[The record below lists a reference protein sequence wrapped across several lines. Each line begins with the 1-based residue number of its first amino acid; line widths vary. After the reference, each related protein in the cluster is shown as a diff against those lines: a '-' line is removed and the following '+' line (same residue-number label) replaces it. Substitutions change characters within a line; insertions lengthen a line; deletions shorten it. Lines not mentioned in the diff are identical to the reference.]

1 MENLGFKSI
10 SDLNVEGKK
19 VLLRLDIN
27 SPLNPITKK
36 IVNENRIDKSL
47 ETLKWLLDKKAA
59 VAIIAHQGDTLD
71 YQNLIPL
78 LEHSEI
84 LTKKLGRKVSY
95 IDDVCGP
102 AALNAVDNLKSGE
115 CIILG
120 NLRFLTEE
128 VSTFENSVKLS
139 PDKMKDTYL
148 VRSLAPHFDLYVN
161 DAFSAAHRMSPSMVA
176 FQQLLPSAA
185 GFLFFKEIS
194 TLTKI
199 MENPEHPVS
208 FVLGGAKI
216 SDAFGMINQVL
227 SKKIADKILTCGV
240 TGQVFLI
247 ANGLDLGSETLT
259 FLKNK
264 GLLSFIDKA
273 KVILNQFPNKVVLPL
288 DLAYE
293 ENGQR
298 KEVKVDSLPLQRNF
312 LDIGNQTINFYESL
326 INNSKTIF
334 VNGPAGVYED
344 KLFEEGTKRI
354 WTSIGHSKAFTC
366 IGGGDSVN
374 ALMKFSKS
382 EDYNYICTAG
392 GAMVRFLS
400 GKQLP
405 LVTAMKK
412 LEVINL

>member
-1 MENLGFKSI
+1 MKNLGFNSI
-10 SDLNVEGKK
+10 ADFNVERKK

-27 SPLNPITKK
+27 SPLDPITKK

-47 ETLKWLLDKKAA
+47 ETLSWLLDNNAA

-78 LEHSEI
+78 FEHAEI
-84 LTKKLGRKVSY
+84 LAKKLGRKVSY

-102 AALNAVDNLKSGE
+102 AALKAVDNLKFGE

-120 NLRFLTEE
+120 NLRYLTEE
-128 VSTFENSVKLS
+128 VSTFENSVKLT
-139 PDKMKDTYL
+139 PNEMKHTYL
-148 VRSLAPHFDLYVN
+148 VRSLASHFDLYVN
-161 DAFSAAHRMSPSMVA
+161 DAFSAAHRLSPSMVA

-194 TLTKI
+194 NLNKI

-227 SKKIADKILTCGV
+227 NKKIADKILTCGV
-240 TGQVFLI
+240 TGQVFLL
-247 ANGLDLGSETLT
+247 ASGFDLGKDTLL
-259 FLKNK
+259 FLKEKN
-264 GLLSFIDKA
+264 LLSFIDKA
-273 KVILNQFPNKVVLPL
+273 KLILSKFADKVVLPL

-293 ENGQR
+293 ENGKR
-298 KEVKVDSLPLQRNF
+298 KEVKSNLPNLQGTF
-312 LDIGNQTINFYESL
+312 LDIGNQTIKYYEKI
-326 INNSKTIF
+326 INSSKTIF

-344 KLFEEGTKRI
+344 KRFEEGTKKI
-354 WTSIGHSKAFTC
+354 WTSISHAEAFTC

-374 ALMKFSKS
+374 ALMKFTDPK
-382 EDYNYICTAG
+382 DYNYICTAG

-405 LVTAMKK
+405 LITAMK
-412 LEVINL
+412 N